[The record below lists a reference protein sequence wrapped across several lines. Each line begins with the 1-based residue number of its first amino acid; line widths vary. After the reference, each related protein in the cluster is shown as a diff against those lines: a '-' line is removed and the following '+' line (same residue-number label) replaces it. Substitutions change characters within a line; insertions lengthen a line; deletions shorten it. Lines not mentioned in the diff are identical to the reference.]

1 MLFIDRLTKFRE
13 ELGLNKKELAEE
25 LGVKDA
31 YYSMIEN
38 GKRSPSKSFLQSL
51 VAFSEKPEE
60 YWLYGIEEDKT
71 YINVRE
77 EFKCVKIATEQL
89 LNLNLDVKDLFE
101 KNDDN
106 EIVIHKN
113 SIEELL
119 VAALK
124 ADIEYLK
131 AKQNIKEQ

>member
-1 MLFIDRLTKFRE
+1 MLFTDRLTKFRE

-38 GKRSPSKSFLQSL
+38 GKRSPSKSFLESL
-51 VAFSEKPEE
+51 VAFSKKPEE

-89 LNLNLDVKDLFE
+89 LNLNLDVKDLFK